1 MLQAAIVGHGLH
13 FQLSTHSR
21 LSGWAAARRRFR
33 RQQPPNSA
41 RASCPP
47 LPLLQRVA
55 ALLKSGV
62 RDVAG
67 VKDETVADVADALE
81 GSSELALSEDR
92 KRVRRSVA
100 LKAVDEVRFPGWK
113 LGYTVVEAALLSV
126 LWHAARLAERAPC
139 SAAACRRRACPLRCM
154 AAALPWGR
162 EPSACAAAAPW
173 GGERRLPG
181 CSSNPLLTC
190 RPVAA
195 AAQTVGAGVARGGQ
209 PLAVRLALPL

>member
-1 MLQAAIVGHGLH
+1 MGDTLKGHCTAGCRAGRQRGGAADAN
-13 FQLSTHSR
+13 SR
-21 LSGWAAARRRFR
+21 PTA
-33 RQQPPNSA
+33 P

-55 ALLKSGV
+55 ALLKSSV

-100 LKAVDEVRFPGWK
+100 LKAVDEVRLPWK
-113 LGYTVVEAALLSV
+113 LGYCSGGCV
-126 LWHAARLAERAPC
+126 LWWHAARLAGRAPC

-154 AAALPWGR
+154 AAALPCGR
-162 EPSACAAAAPW
+162 EPSACAATAPCR
-173 GGERRLPG
+173 GERRLPG